1 MHFLF
6 FLLYTKLHC
15 LLQVS
20 SQTEHCS
27 LPCSRGCVI
36 LVEPVCPRFPFS
48 PLCLP
53 SCLQLLLVGVLQL
66 LSPMLMKY
74 RAWKIAFAVPMRE
87 LGECWWVVGGNL
99 CILWDSS
106 HSPDEVHWEST
117 PLMTAAWL
125 RSSDVLLCGNCYFSS
140 PQRNALNLLCLSFS
154 IWNHWTETYRK
165 FYLLFPLFK

>member
-106 HSPDEVHWEST
+106 HSPDEVHWEAPPPYDGSV
-117 PLMTAAWL
+117 A
-125 RSSDVLLCGNCYFSS
+125 SVLWCVTL
-140 PQRNALNLLCLSFS
+140 
-154 IWNHWTETYRK
+154 WK
-165 FYLLFPLFK
+165 LLFLLSSENWAKPSVSFILYLKPLDWNL